1 MNRFAFGCIAV
12 SFGVSLGLAAGIVFS
27 QSTAPRP
34 SAIVSRSHAKAEQ
47 FAWGTMYTYYE
58 GESFSAKADLAA
70 VAVIKPGQ
78 QIHPP
83 HQHADEE
90 YLMVVAGQGT
100 WTLKDQTMPANAGDM
115 LYAAPWDVH
124 GITNT
129 GKTPLTFVVW
139 KWTGKGVEP
148 LAAPSKAALK

>member
-1 MNRFAFGCIAV
+1 MNRLTFGCVAL
-12 SFGVSLGLAAGIVFS
+12 SSGVALGLAAGIVLS
-27 QSTAPRP
+27 QTTAPRP

-58 GESFSAKADLAA
+58 GENFSAKTDLAA

-90 YLMVVAGQGT
+90 YLMVVSGEGT
-100 WTLKDQTMPANAGDM
+100 WTLKGQTMPANAGDM

-148 LAAPSKAALK
+148 LAAPSNAALK